1 MDRGASNVELAEEV
15 LSVAGIESKEVIS
28 HRVELKS
35 NQTLVG
41 YTHKICAS
49 IALAGFFC
57 CCCCS
62 FCLFVCLFVFFQAE
76 QIVSRSK
83 VLFLGWNLISFNFI
97 LFNFI
102 TLQSTFPI
110 ERH

>member
-49 IALAGFFC
+49 IALVSC
-57 CCCCS
+57 QKLR
-62 FCLFVCLFVFFQAE
+62 LF
-76 QIVSRSK
+76 RD
-83 VLFLGWNLISFNFI
+83 FLGHTFANNLFGFYGGTISFI
-97 LFNFI
+97 K
-102 TLQSTFPI
+102 
-110 ERH
+110 